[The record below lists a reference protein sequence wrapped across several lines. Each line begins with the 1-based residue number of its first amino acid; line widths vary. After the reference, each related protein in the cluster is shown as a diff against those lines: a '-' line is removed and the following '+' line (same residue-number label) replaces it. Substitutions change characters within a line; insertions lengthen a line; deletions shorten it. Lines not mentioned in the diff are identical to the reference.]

1 MFDVGFWELFVIGL
15 IALIV
20 FGPER
25 LPGLARSLGFWI
37 GRARAAFYSLR
48 EEMEREVNA
57 DGLRATQ
64 RALRREIEESTRP
77 LTETLRKANDTAA
90 EQQTPPSQPPI
101 EEAGH
106 PQRADEPL
114 SPTSKNS
121 ANADDAEAQADRS
134 ARSSRQ

>member
-25 LPGLARSLGFWI
+25 LPGLARTLGFWI
-37 GRARAAFYSLR
+37 GRARATFYSLR

-64 RALRREIEESTRP
+64 RALRRDFEESTRSITGAP
-77 LTETLRKANDTAA
+77 RRANDTSA
-90 EQQTPPSQPPI
+90 EQQTPPSRPRG
-101 EEAGH
+101 EEAATAH
-106 PQRADEPL
+106 PQGADEAS
-114 SPTSKNS
+114 SPNSKDS
-121 ANADDAEAQADRS
+121 ADGGHLEADRTGPYP
-134 ARSSRQ
+134 RQ

>member
-25 LPGLARSLGFWI
+25 LPGLARTLGFWI

-64 RALRREIEESTRP
+64 RALQREIEESTRP
-77 LTETLRKANDTAA
+77 LTGASRRSNDTAA
-90 EQQTPPSQPPI
+90 EQQAPPAQPPI
-101 EEAGH
+101 EEAAAAH
-106 PQRADEPL
+106 SRRADEPS
-114 SPTSKNS
+114 SPNSKEG
-121 ANADDAEAQADRS
+121 ANADDAEAERS
-134 ARSSRQ
+134 GRYSRQ